1 MFNLSP
7 DQIVLGLPPNDG
19 DSDVIARTGKISNKP
34 KLSYYIKKFLYV
46 AQDFGNY

>member
-19 DSDVIARTGKISNKP
+19 DSDVIARTGK
-34 KLSYYIKKFLYV
+34 LFLTN
-46 AQDFGNY
+46 QNYPIM

>member
-19 DSDVIARTGKISNKP
+19 DSDVIARTGKFVFVLLYKV
-34 KLSYYIKKFLYV
+34 FLYV

>member
-19 DSDVIARTGKISNKP
+19 DSDVIARTGIDFTD
-34 KLSYYIKKFLYV
+34 KKNLKHTILVFALV
-46 AQDFGNY
+46 